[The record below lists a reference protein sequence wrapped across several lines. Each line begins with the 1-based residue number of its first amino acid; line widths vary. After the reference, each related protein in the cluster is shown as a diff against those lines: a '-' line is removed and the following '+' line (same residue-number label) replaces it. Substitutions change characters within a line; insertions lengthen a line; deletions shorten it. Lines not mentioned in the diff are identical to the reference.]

1 MDAAQN
7 PIIKSEALYT
17 NSPRGKI
24 LFYKSLFS
32 NPKLIGEN
40 RNHIPRKD
48 ILAYGLRNPWQT
60 FEYKNLLF
68 IPDIGNTTQEEL
80 NIVNLDDFEI
90 NNNEPFLFGWPV
102 YEGTLRNTYKY
113 TEVSLW
119 EQDIKKNATEYII
132 EKSSSPVIYYN
143 HDSPDT
149 YRAAL
154 IGGVV
159 ISDQES
165 LYYEHYIFAEYFAK
179 EIYAYDF
186 NKDELFQYPL
196 PQNFESYI
204 TSVSLH
210 PKKKD
215 TLLISIGNG
224 NLAELTLPG
233 S

>member
-1 MDAAQN
+1 M
-7 PIIKSEALYT
+7 KES
-17 NSPRGKI
+17 
-24 LFYKSLFS
+24 
-32 NPKLIGEN
+32 
-40 RNHIPRKD
+40 
-48 ILAYGLRNPWQT
+48 
-60 FEYKNLLF
+60 
-68 IPDIGNTTQEEL
+68 
-80 NIVNLDDFEI
+80 
-90 NNNEPFLFGWPV
+90 
-102 YEGTLRNTYKY
+102 RNTYKY

-165 LYYEHYIFAEYFAK
+165 IYYEHYIFAEYFAK

-224 NLAELTLPG
+224 NLAEVTLPG